1 MRIAMTSP
9 APIVHRPG
17 SWGSETHDPDRK
29 RNLLLGSGQEPVGGR
44 GSLDGSTE
52 AAIIAASLDEP
63 ALFDLVFRRHFPSI
77 HRYLRRRVGLQ
88 LADELAAET
97 FAVAFAHRS
106 TFDPDHGEARPWLF
120 GIAANLVRNH
130 RRAERRQLIAYS
142 RTGIDPIV
150 PDAIADADSR
160 MDAVLAMRRVA
171 KGLASM
177 SEADREVL
185 LLFAWA
191 NLSYEQIAAALDVPI
206 GTVRS
211 RLSRARRRIRELLGA
226 DGQVP
231 EGRPTFGG
239 DP

>member
-1 MRIAMTSP
+1 
-9 APIVHRPG
+9 
-17 SWGSETHDPDRK
+17 
-29 RNLLLGSGQEPVGGR
+29 
-44 GSLDGSTE
+44 
-52 AAIIAASLDEP
+52 
-63 ALFDLVFRRHFPSI
+63 
-77 HRYLRRRVGLQ
+77 
-88 LADELAAET
+88 
-97 FAVAFAHRS
+97 
-106 TFDPDHGEARPWLF
+106 
-120 GIAANLVRNH
+120 
-130 RRAERRQLIAYS
+130 
-142 RTGIDPIV
+142 
-150 PDAIADADSR
+150 

-191 NLSYEQIAAALDVPI
+191 NLSYEQIATALDVPI

>member
-1 MRIAMTSP
+1 
-9 APIVHRPG
+9 
-17 SWGSETHDPDRK
+17 
-29 RNLLLGSGQEPVGGR
+29 
-44 GSLDGSTE
+44 
-52 AAIIAASLDEP
+52 
-63 ALFDLVFRRHFPSI
+63 
-77 HRYLRRRVGLQ
+77 
-88 LADELAAET
+88 
-97 FAVAFAHRS
+97 
-106 TFDPDHGEARPWLF
+106 
-120 GIAANLVRNH
+120 
-130 RRAERRQLIAYS
+130 
-142 RTGIDPIV
+142 
-150 PDAIADADSR
+150 

-231 EGRPTFGG
+231 GGRPTFGG
-239 DP
+239 EP